1 MRCAGSGT
9 NDYVYIIVP
18 PDNPEMFQAA
28 MEVIGRPELKDDE
41 RFNTAAARARNGAA
55 LTEVLESWTLPRNKH
70 DVMKAFAGRGIVCGA
85 VFDTAEVLAN
95 EHLRERGTIVD
106 LDHPTRGRFS
116 TIISPLRLSESPVEP
131 RRAPLYGEH
140 TEDGVARP
148 RRLQRRRKSR
158 RLREKKVI
166 TQG

>member
-1 MRCAGSGT
+1 
-9 NDYVYIIVP
+9 
-18 PDNPEMFQAA
+18 
-28 MEVIGRPELKDDE
+28 
-41 RFNTAAARARNGAA
+41 
-55 LTEVLESWTLPRNKH
+55 
-70 DVMKAFAGRGIVCGA
+70 MKAFAGRGIVCGA

-140 TEDGVARP
+140 TEAVLRDLAGYSDDEIAALAREEGDYAGVTAGMPHAIPSP
-148 RRLQRRRKSR
+148 RLRRRERVR
-158 RLREKKVI
+158 RIDSDADRGM
-166 TQG
+166 TAGQTAFPGRNPCPTG